1 MKEQNVIAYESLSD
15 HEAAAAVPLDVE
27 DLVCVSR
34 PYLALED
41 LRRIA
46 PGRVIATV
54 PIESSSGRQAAVMGV
69 GEAGRHLAILG
80 LCAASTINR
89 RPGRFAYLAR
99 AARVEW
105 LAAPTLAP
113 QQSPLIGHAKAA
125 FTTSRKAT
133 ADARLTD
140 AFSGEI
146 VARMSVSYD
155 VLPHRLLTRLLDD
168 APPSEDT
175 STSPGGIPFRE
186 TAPSSRPYG
195 EPIPLERFRLEPA
208 TGTIS
213 AELPVTAALC
223 PGHFD
228 GYPVL
233 PVAVAATAMTTLVD
247 QAVAELYPHARWLAG
262 PLTLQADGFAR
273 AGETVTFTATPT
285 RGMTYRCVA
294 RTKSRTVASVDIQL
308 ILVDPVTLDQSVPP
322 VVSTVR

>member
-1 MKEQNVIAYESLSD
+1 MIAYESLSD

-34 PYLALED
+34 PYFALED

-46 PGRVIATV
+46 PGRASATV
-54 PIESSSGRQAAVMGV
+54 PIESDPGRQAAVMGV
-69 GEAGRHLAILG
+69 GEVGRHLAILG

-99 AARVEW
+99 GARVEW

-113 QQSPLIGHAKAA
+113 QEGPLIGHAKAA
-125 FTTSRKAT
+125 FTTPRKAT
-133 ADARLTD
+133 ANARLTD

-146 VARMSVSYD
+146 VAHVSVCYD
-155 VLPHRLLTRLLDD
+155 VLPHRLLTRLLD

-175 STSPGGIPFRE
+175 STSSEAISFRE
-186 TAPSSRPYG
+186 TAPSARPYS
-195 EPIPLERFRLEPA
+195 EPIPLERFHIEPA
-208 TGTIS
+208 TGTVS
-213 AELPVTAALC
+213 AKLPVTAALC

-228 GYPVL
+228 GHPVL

-285 RGMTYRCVA
+285 RAMTYRCVA
-294 RTKSRTVASVDIQL
+294 RTKSQTVASVDIQL

-322 VVSTVR
+322 VVTSVR